1 MKGNYRCHSKLLCF
15 HKEYFYIQFI
25 TLLFFVFIL
34 FYVSKHKDVNKW
46 DNDSNSNSNSNQYI
60 TFPDMLTTNSND
72 LNTQFHNYIMHSR
85 SDVYDKDVYKNPYT
99 PPLKPLWNQ
108 PTHINHVSGHPH
120 THILNTSIPINVST
134 SYRNVEYRQIGILT
148 RNTDITNK
156 ERERETILALFGR
169 PLHTSR
175 SKWQYYTMTDKSNGI
190 KLPIKIIR
198 TNGKQNCKPMNFIN
212 TLSSYGCDE
221 LFSGD
226 IVKVDGYHDNFV
238 VTVFDSD
245 TLEYIP

>member
-1 MKGNYRCHSKLLCF
+1 
-15 HKEYFYIQFI
+15 
-25 TLLFFVFIL
+25 
-34 FYVSKHKDVNKW
+34 
-46 DNDSNSNSNSNQYI
+46 
-60 TFPDMLTTNSND
+60 
-72 LNTQFHNYIMHSR
+72 MHSR
-85 SDVYDKDVYKNPYT
+85 SDIYNKDVYKNPYT

-108 PTHINHVSGHPH
+108 PTNINHLGGHPH

-156 ERERETILALFGR
+156 ARERETILALFGR

-190 KLPIKIIR
+190 KLPIKILKS
-198 TNGKQNCKPMNFIN
+198 TGKQYCKPSSFIN
-212 TLSSYGCDE
+212 TLTSYGCDE
-221 LFSGD
+221 MFSGD
-226 IVKVDGYHDNFV
+226 IVKVDGYNDDFV

-245 TLEYIP
+245 TLDYIP